1 MTVTQQDKLRIAV
14 IGAGPGGLAATIN
27 LLRLPFVELS
37 VFDQATEL
45 REVGAGISINQNTW
59 RHLQLLGAAEAIEQ
73 YTKRGDGT
81 KIAGE
86 QRNGKTG
93 EVLKRTYQSV
103 DPNKPARSRIERYK
117 LQQALLQQIPQSI
130 IQLNKRLASIDESK
144 KEGVVLTFKD
154 GSVEG
159 PFGLVVG
166 ADGIRSAVRQHTFPS
181 HRLSYTGKTAFRTLI
196 PASAVAHIPNLPP
209 ASTFW
214 HTAKTHVYTDFLDGG
229 LFEIATRAEIA
240 NDPENGREKVS
251 WGQKVGREDV
261 VGYYDNYCETI
272 RQVIAAPTEWLEFAM
287 FGGPRLESVI
297 SNGRIALLGDASHPL
312 SGAFGSG
319 AAFAFEDAYVL
330 AQALSYTYRQTQSG
344 QGSTKGAVGEALE
357 LYDGVRSPHYK
368 NLVRT
373 VLLPLPHPSCLQLI
387 PPPSPPPPPNF
398 SSSQEPRAD
407 KKEQY
412 SILNAF
418 SQNTFATAA
427 SHPPE
432 VDEDAYIAETTRRNW
447 TAENE
452 WIYTYDVTD
461 VWAGKVREL
470 EKEKEGKEGK
480 EVGESGEKVEG
491 LSVGDVPKENVLA
504 TPVGV
509 AVEA

>member
-1 MTVTQQDKLRIAV
+1 MTVIQQDKLRIAV

-81 KIAGE
+81 KIALE
-86 QRNGKTG
+86 QRNGRTG
-93 EVLKRTYQSV
+93 ELLKRTYQSV

-117 LQQALLQQIPQSI
+117 LQQALLQQIPQGL
-130 IQLNKRLASIDESK
+130 IQLNKRLDSIDESNE
-144 KEGVVLTFKD
+144 EGVVLTFKD
-154 GSVEG
+154 ESVEG

-166 ADGIRSAVRQHTFPS
+166 ADGIRSAVRQHTYPS

-214 HTAKTHVYTDFLDGG
+214 HTAKTHVYTNFLDGG

-240 NDPENGREKVS
+240 DDPENGREKVS

-261 VGYYDNYCETI
+261 VGYYVNYCETI

-330 AQALSYTYRQTQSG
+330 AQSLSLTHTHRHRTDRGEGAS
-344 QGSTKGAVGEALE
+344 KAAVGEALE

-368 NLVRT
+368 NLVHP
-373 VLLPLPHPSCLQLI
+373 LPLPR
-387 PPPSPPPPPNF
+387 PPVSNSSLLLLPPTFIFPKALAN
-398 SSSQEPRAD
+398 

-418 SQNTFATAA
+418 SHNTHATAA
-427 SHPPE
+427 SHPPG

-447 TAENE
+447 SAENE

-470 EKEKEGKEGK
+470 EQEKEAK
-480 EVGESGEKVEG
+480 EVGELGQKVKV
-491 LSVGDVPKENVLA
+491 LSVGDVPKENVFA
-504 TPVGV
+504 TPV
-509 AVEA
+509 EA